1 MNIYIACALT
11 HVPREIF
18 HEYSNWIHSLA
29 KGLSQNNNVKY
40 ALINSD
46 PELSKRPEGVL
57 GIFRPKTT
65 KCSGGRAVRGLQ
77 RG

>member
-46 PELSKRPEGVL
+46 PELSKRPESNKSFGTEIWL
-57 GIFRPKTT
+57 RN
-65 KCSGGRAVRGLQ
+65 LM
-77 RG
+77 